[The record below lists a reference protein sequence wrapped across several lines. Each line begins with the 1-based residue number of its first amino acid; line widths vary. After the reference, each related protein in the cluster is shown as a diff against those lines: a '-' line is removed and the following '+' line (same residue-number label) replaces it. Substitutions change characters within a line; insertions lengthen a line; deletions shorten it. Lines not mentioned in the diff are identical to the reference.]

1 MNDLV
6 YSLNGGLVTDQNKI
20 STISKV
26 DINSIQKLI
35 RNYKQDLECFGEL
48 GFELQ
53 KIAKTNKKIYFLN
66 EQQATLLLTYMKNS
80 ESVRNAKKVLVF
92 AFYQMK
98 EKLRSLEQEQ
108 EKARFKSLSDE
119 NQRLNSLN
127 HHQKIGYKSQLKQQK
142 EKYENKIKALK
153 YDLEN
158 KKELSFKRKLSQKE
172 LLELRKILAKDYNIV
187 CFKEWEMSLF
197 AEKIG
202 KNSVFEVVLNKLE
215 KELNYWKNYEKY
227 EEKWK
232 KNIKELKMKLVDK
245 LKKAYDYKKELY
257 KAEKGS
263 SSKEY
268 HIENA
273 EIFQDFIELEL
284 LQCEDIERRYFLM
297 QIYRYGYQNIRSLN
311 SKLAFKAKLDNDDI
325 NFIKILKEAN
335 ILHALNE
342 IYTTKEV
349 KKIAKD

>member
-26 DINSIQKLI
+26 DINSIQRLI

-53 KIAKTNKKIYFLN
+53 KIAKTNKKIYYLN

-108 EKARFKSLSDE
+108 EKARFKTLSDE
-119 NQRLNSLN
+119 NLRLNSLN
-127 HHQKIGYKSQLKQQK
+127 HHQKIGYKSQLAQQK

-158 KKELSFKRKLSQKE
+158 KKELSFKRKLSKEE
-172 LLELRKILAKDYNIV
+172 LLELRKILAKDYNMLCI
-187 CFKEWEMSLF
+187 KEWEMSLV

-202 KNSVFEVVLNKLE
+202 KDTVFEAVLNKLE
-215 KELNYWKNYEKY
+215 KELKYWQNYEEY
-227 EEKWK
+227 EEKW
-232 KNIKELKMKLVDK
+232 
-245 LKKAYDYKKELY
+245 
-257 KAEKGS
+257 
-263 SSKEY
+263 
-268 HIENA
+268 
-273 EIFQDFIELEL
+273 
-284 LQCEDIERRYFLM
+284 R
-297 QIYRYGYQNIRSLN
+297 
-311 SKLAFKAKLDNDDI
+311 
-325 NFIKILKEAN
+325 KILRR
-335 ILHALNE
+335 
-342 IYTTKEV
+342 
-349 KKIAKD
+349 

>member
-26 DINSIQKLI
+26 DINSIQRLI

-53 KIAKTNKKIYFLN
+53 KIAKTNKKIYYLN

-119 NQRLNSLN
+119 NLRLNSLN
-127 HHQKIGYKSQLKQQK
+127 HHQKIGYKSQLAQQK
-142 EKYENKIKALK
+142 EHYENKIKALK

-158 KKELSFKRKLSQKE
+158 KNELSFKRKLSQKE
-172 LLELRKILAKDYNIV
+172 LLELRKILAKDYDIV
-187 CFKEWEMSLF
+187 CFKEWEMSLV

-202 KNSVFEVVLNKLE
+202 KDTVFEAVLNKLE
-215 KELNYWKNYEKY
+215 KELKYWQNYEEY
-227 EEKWK
+227 EEKW
-232 KNIKELKMKLVDK
+232 
-245 LKKAYDYKKELY
+245 
-257 KAEKGS
+257 
-263 SSKEY
+263 
-268 HIENA
+268 
-273 EIFQDFIELEL
+273 
-284 LQCEDIERRYFLM
+284 R
-297 QIYRYGYQNIRSLN
+297 
-311 SKLAFKAKLDNDDI
+311 
-325 NFIKILKEAN
+325 KILRR
-335 ILHALNE
+335 
-342 IYTTKEV
+342 
-349 KKIAKD
+349 

>member
-26 DINSIQKLI
+26 DINSIQRLI

-53 KIAKTNKKIYFLN
+53 KIAKTNKKIYYLN

-108 EKARFKSLSDE
+108 EKARFKTLSDE
-119 NQRLNSLN
+119 NLRLNSLN
-127 HHQKIGYKSQLKQQK
+127 HHQKIGYKSQLAQQK
-142 EKYENKIKALK
+142 EHYENKIKALK
-153 YDLEN
+153 YDLEK

-172 LLELRKILAKDYNIV
+172 LLELRKILARDYGIL
-187 CFKEWEMSLF
+187 CIKEWEMSLV

-202 KNSVFEVVLNKLE
+202 KDTVFEAVVKKLE
-215 KELNYWKNYEKY
+215 KELDYWKNYEKY

-232 KNIKELKMKLVDK
+232 KIL
-245 LKKAYDYKKELY
+245 
-257 KAEKGS
+257 
-263 SSKEY
+263 
-268 HIENA
+268 
-273 EIFQDFIELEL
+273 
-284 LQCEDIERRYFLM
+284 RR
-297 QIYRYGYQNIRSLN
+297 
-311 SKLAFKAKLDNDDI
+311 
-325 NFIKILKEAN
+325 
-335 ILHALNE
+335 
-342 IYTTKEV
+342 
-349 KKIAKD
+349 

>member
-108 EKARFKSLSDE
+108 EKARFKTLSDE
-119 NQRLNSLN
+119 NLRLNSLN
-127 HHQKIGYKSQLKQQK
+127 HHQKIGYKSQLAQQK
-142 EKYENKIKALK
+142 EKYENKIKALQ
-153 YDLEN
+153 YDLEK

-172 LLELRKILAKDYNIV
+172 LLELRKILARDYGIL
-187 CFKEWEMSLF
+187 CIKEWEMSLV

-202 KNSVFEVVLNKLE
+202 KDTVFEAVVKKLE
-215 KELNYWKNYEKY
+215 KELDYWKNYEKY
-227 EEKWK
+227 EEKW
-232 KNIKELKMKLVDK
+232 
-245 LKKAYDYKKELY
+245 
-257 KAEKGS
+257 
-263 SSKEY
+263 
-268 HIENA
+268 
-273 EIFQDFIELEL
+273 
-284 LQCEDIERRYFLM
+284 R
-297 QIYRYGYQNIRSLN
+297 
-311 SKLAFKAKLDNDDI
+311 
-325 NFIKILKEAN
+325 KILRR
-335 ILHALNE
+335 
-342 IYTTKEV
+342 
-349 KKIAKD
+349 

>member
-26 DINSIQKLI
+26 DINSIQRLI

-108 EKARFKSLSDE
+108 EKARFKTLSDE
-119 NQRLNSLN
+119 NLRLNSLN
-127 HHQKIGYKSQLKQQK
+127 HHQKIGYKSQLAQQK
-142 EKYENKIKALK
+142 EKYENKIKALQ
-153 YDLEN
+153 YDLEK
-158 KKELSFKRKLSQKE
+158 KKELSFKRKLSKEE
-172 LLELRKILAKDYNIV
+172 LLELRKILAKDYDIV
-187 CFKEWEMSLF
+187 CFKEWEFEFL

-202 KNSVFEVVLNKLE
+202 KDTVFEAVLNKLE
-215 KELNYWKNYEKY
+215 KELKYWQNYEEY
-227 EEKWK
+227 EEKW
-232 KNIKELKMKLVDK
+232 
-245 LKKAYDYKKELY
+245 
-257 KAEKGS
+257 
-263 SSKEY
+263 
-268 HIENA
+268 
-273 EIFQDFIELEL
+273 
-284 LQCEDIERRYFLM
+284 R
-297 QIYRYGYQNIRSLN
+297 
-311 SKLAFKAKLDNDDI
+311 
-325 NFIKILKEAN
+325 KILRR
-335 ILHALNE
+335 
-342 IYTTKEV
+342 
-349 KKIAKD
+349 